1 MDIEKMKIINTIQG
15 YSHSYIVYSAVEL
28 GIFNALFSKSLTN
41 LQLAT
46 ELHLSPLL
54 LERFMKVLVA
64 MDFVYQENGQ
74 YSLTSIGGKLSNDS
88 EESLAAMVLFNGRIC
103 MKAWGYFYEGLKNN
117 ISPIELME
125 GEAFFETNEISQNRL
140 LIFNEMMRQSSSQL
154 NLELLFQTRKVA
166 DIKRIVDIG
175 GGAGDVITQLLQG
188 FPLAEG
194 IVLDKDYIKAE
205 AEETIRISCLQKRC
219 QFIEGDFFLPL
230 EHKADMYVLS
240 RILHDW
246 DDRQA
251 TAILS
256 NIAAVMANDNVLL
269 IIEKIL
275 PEKVSRQ
282 ALPAFLGDMHIW
294 TLCNGQ
300 ERTESEFE
308 RLLRQ
313 VNLYIARKHFTDS
326 DIVILEVKKDEQP
339 TNRGKDYEIFGAL

>member
-1 MDIEKMKIINTIQG
+1 MKIINMIQG

-28 GIFNALFSKSLTN
+28 GIFNALFSKSMTN
-41 LQLAT
+41 QQLAK

-54 LERFMKVLVA
+54 LERFMKVLIA
-64 MDFVYQENGQ
+64 MDFVYQENDQ
-74 YSLTSIGGKLSNDS
+74 YSLTSLGEKLSNDS
-88 EESLAAMVLFNGRIC
+88 EDSMAAMILFNGRIC

-117 ISPIELME
+117 LSPIELME
-125 GEAFFETNEISQNRL
+125 GEAFFEINEMSQNRL
-140 LIFNEMMRQSSSQL
+140 GTFNDMMRQSSSQL

-269 IIEKIL
+269 IIEKLL
-275 PEKVSRQ
+275 PENVSRQ

-308 RLLRQ
+308 QLLRQ

-326 DIVILEVKKDEQP
+326 DIVILEVKKDEHH
-339 TNRGKDYEIFGAL
+339 TIRGKDYEIFGAL